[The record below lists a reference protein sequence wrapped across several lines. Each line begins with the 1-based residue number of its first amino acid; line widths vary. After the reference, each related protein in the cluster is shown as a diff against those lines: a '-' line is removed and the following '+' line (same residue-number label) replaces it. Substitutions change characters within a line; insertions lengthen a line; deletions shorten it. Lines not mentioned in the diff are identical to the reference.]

1 MVALVEAVR
10 SWAVLQLGW
19 LMHAYLS
26 LCCKLDDSFDVI
38 LALLESRA
46 RKASHVHWSWIFAVQ
61 HRSILPH
68 WRVKTGLCL
77 SLCMLVA
84 TIIVCCSAAAVVR
97 HAGGSCT
104 PAYPVKLACNL
115 FTAISLPRYSL
126 LGASV
131 GCAAL
136 LATAICVATTS
147 ALAMLPQHTHTTATC
162 IKMKP
167 KTIKTRSVSLQVQ
180 GPSLRAKL
188 ATGFINSVHVLSGS
202 SSKPLTYCNIVQ

>member
-115 FTAISLPRYSL
+115 FTGISLPRYSL

-136 LATAICVATTS
+136 LATVKGADWILSQSVQALCVNFDLCLMASTWHIAQLHFHS
-147 ALAMLPQHTHTTATC
+147 KVLPYIHPAELVT
-162 IKMKP
+162 
-167 KTIKTRSVSLQVQ
+167 
-180 GPSLRAKL
+180 
-188 ATGFINSVHVLSGS
+188 
-202 SSKPLTYCNIVQ
+202 